1 MCNVI
6 VNLDSKLMRQPYSYL
21 GFWILNGSELIVSG
35 SRKLQSLYNSA
46 NLLYIIKYPIRTSKA
61 IRLMKQKNRFSFAV
75 DSKAEKMAI
84 KFAMEKLFGVKVV
97 SVNTSMLALKKRCV
111 GKIIGKKVRY
121 KRAIIKLGAEDAI
134 RFLDMFYYENPII

>member
-1 MCNVI
+1 
-6 VNLDSKLMRQPYSYL
+6 
-21 GFWILNGSELIVSG
+21 
-35 SRKLQSLYNSA
+35 
-46 NLLYIIKYPIRTSKA
+46 
-61 IRLMKQKNRFSFAV
+61 MKQKNRFSFAV

-121 KRAIIKLGAEDAI
+121 KRAIIKLETEDTI
-134 RFLDMFYYENPII
+134 QFLDMFYYENPII